1 MADPLIGTTIGEFTV
16 HEVIGRGGMATVY
29 RASQPLMKR
38 DVALKVIRMDDMAA
52 ENNRDFTQRFATEAK
67 LIASLEH
74 PNILPVY
81 NYGIDGDIAYLAMR
95 LLRGGSVEN
104 LLMGEPLPLT
114 KATELFLQITQGL
127 AAAHSKGII
136 HRDLKPSNILLD
148 EDGHIYLTDFGL
160 AKLVDSEGY
169 QTKTGQIVGTPVYMS
184 PEQLRGEPLDFRSDV
199 YALGCILYEMFTGTP
214 PFPVT
219 NGDVIPVIFKH
230 LQTQPDPIST
240 HTRAVPPA
248 IEAVVMKALAKDK
261 VERYDSVRSM
271 ATGLAEAIGRGD
283 TLSLPRPASSILN
296 VSRTDLAAQAVKR
309 QSTGL
314 IIGAIL
320 GAIAVLAIIALVV
333 LKPFENLEP
342 LPPITITLGESKPL
356 ADFRGETIRED
367 FVTRRLGANGFVAIV
382 PCNTSSEYHAG
393 LTREL
398 TTFARQVNLPT
409 RVYDPDSDPYKQLTA
424 LERAITEG
432 AVGVIIC
439 PLDMALLDATLKA
452 TKDAGI
458 PLVST
463 ASTMGQYN
471 GVGILTD
478 NYLLGLKPG
487 QYAGQWI
494 RDNLNGEAKVL
505 VLAYDDLPDLVTRA
519 KGLVDG
525 MMEFAPDAEIVAR
538 ETGAVVEFG
547 EAAIKKLLDA
557 DIEFNIILSINDAGA
572 YGAVNELTKSG
583 ITPDQVHIFS
593 VDAEVLARQ
602 YIEDGNYFLASVD
615 AGRSVYAEAA
625 VATMRLLL
633 AGEPL
638 PEILTIEPGDLIT
651 PEWLAENG
659 DS

>member
-38 DVALKVIRMDDMAA
+38 DVALKVIRMDDMSA
-52 ENNRDFTQRFATEAK
+52 ENNRDFTQRFASEAK

-81 NYGIDGDIAYLAMR
+81 NYGVDNDIAYLAMR

-104 LLMGEPLPLT
+104 LLMGEPLPIPRV
-114 KATELFLQITQGL
+114 TELFLQITQGL

-148 EDGHIYLTDFGL
+148 EDGHVYLTDFGL

-199 YALGCILYEMFTGTP
+199 YALGCILYEMLTGTP
-214 PFPVT
+214 PFPVL

-240 HTRAVPPA
+240 RARNVPPSL
-248 IEAVVMKALAKDK
+248 EAVAMKALAKDRND
-261 VERYDSVRSM
+261 RYDSVRSM
-271 ATGLAEAIGRGD
+271 ATALADAMGRGD
-283 TLSLPRPASSILN
+283 TLSLPRPASAILN
-296 VSRTDLAAQAVKR
+296 MSRTDLTAQAVKR

-314 IIGAIL
+314 IVGAIV
-320 GAIAVLAIIALVV
+320 GALAVLAIIALIVF
-333 LKPFENLEP
+333 KPFENLEP
-342 LPPITITLGESKPL
+342 LPPITVVLGETKPL
-356 ADFRGETIRED
+356 AEFRGQEINED
-367 FVTRRLGANGFVAIV
+367 FVKRRLGATGFVAIV
-382 PCNTSSEYHAG
+382 PCNTSSEYHAA

-398 TTFARQVNLPT
+398 TTFARTAGIPT
-409 RVYDPDSDPYKQLTA
+409 RVFDPDSDPYKQLTA
-424 LERAITEG
+424 LERAITDG

-452 TKDAGI
+452 TKEAGI
-458 PLVST
+458 PMISQ
-463 ASTMGQYN
+463 ASNMGPYN

-494 RDNLNGEAKVL
+494 QENLGGEANVL
-505 VLAYDDLPDLVTRA
+505 VLAYDDLPDLVSRA
-519 KGLVDG
+519 DGLIEG
-525 MMEFAPDAEIVAR
+525 MLENAPNAKVVAR
-538 ETGAVVEFG
+538 ETGAVVEFA
-547 EAAIKKLLDA
+547 EQSVRKLLDA
-557 DIEFNIILSINDAGA
+557 GVEFNVILSINDAGS
-572 YGAVNELTKSG
+572 YGAVNELTKAG
-583 ITPDQVHIFS
+583 IPEDQVAIFS
-593 VDAEVLARQ
+593 VDAEVLARS
-602 YIEDGNYFLASVD
+602 YIRDGKYFVASVD
-615 AGRSVYAEAA
+615 AGRSVYAQAAIEA
-625 VATMRLLL
+625 MRLLL
-633 AGEPL
+633 AGEAL

-651 PEWLAENG
+651 PQWLAENPN
-659 DS
+659 

>member
-16 HEVIGRGGMATVY
+16 HEILGRGGMATVY

-95 LLRGGSVEN
+95 ILRGGSVEN
-104 LLMGEPLPLT
+104 LLMGEPLPLP
-114 KATELFLQITQGL
+114 KAVELFIQITQGL

-148 EDGHIYLTDFGL
+148 EEGHVYLTDFGL

-199 YALGCILYEMFTGTP
+199 YALGCILYEMLTGAP

-230 LQTQPDPIST
+230 LQTLPEPLSAR
-240 HTRAVPPA
+240 TRAVPPSV
-248 IEAVVMKALAKDK
+248 EAVVMKALAKDK
-261 VERYDSVRSM
+261 ADRYDSVRSM
-271 ATGLAEAIGRGD
+271 ATSLAEAMGRGD

-296 VSRTDLAAQAVKR
+296 VSRTDLTVQKTSSR
-309 QSTGL
+309 PTSI
-314 IIGAIL
+314 IIGAVL
-320 GAIAVLAIIALVV
+320 GAIAVLAVIAIIV

-342 LPPITITLGESKPL
+342 LPPISIVLGETKPL
-356 ADFRGETIRED
+356 AEFRGEAIRED
-367 FVTRRLGANGFVAIV
+367 FVSRRIGTSGFVAIV
-382 PCNTSSEYHAG
+382 PCNTSSEYHAA

-424 LERAITEG
+424 LERALTEG
-432 AVGVIIC
+432 AVGVILC
-439 PLDMALLDATLKA
+439 PLDMALLDATLQA
-452 TKDAGI
+452 IKDAGI

-494 RDNLNGEAKVL
+494 RDNLGGQANVL

-525 MMEFAPDAEIVAR
+525 MLEFAPDAQVVAR

-547 EAAIKKLLDA
+547 ETAINKLIA
-557 DIEFNIILSINDAGA
+557 EGTEFNVILSINDAGA
-572 YGAVNELTKSG
+572 YGAVDALEAAG
-583 ITPDQVHIFS
+583 ISPDQVHIFS

-602 YIEDGNYFLASVD
+602 YIEDGKYFVASVD

-625 VATMRLLL
+625 VATIRLLL

-638 PEILTIEPGDLIT
+638 PEILTIEPGELIT
-651 PEWLAENG
+651 AENS

>member
-1 MADPLIGTTIGEFTV
+1 MADALIGTTIGEFTV

-38 DVALKVIRMDDMAA
+38 DVALKIIRMDDMAA
-52 ENNRDFTQRFATEAK
+52 ENNRDFSQRFATEAK

-81 NYGIDGDIAYLAMR
+81 NYGIDGDVAYLAMR
-95 LLRGGSVEN
+95 LLRGGSLET

-114 KATELFLQITQGL
+114 KATELFLQITQAL
-127 AAAHSKGII
+127 AVAHSKGII

-148 EDGHIYLTDFGL
+148 EDTHVYLTDFGL

-199 YALGCILYEMFTGTP
+199 YALGCLLYEMLAGAP

-230 LQTQPDPIST
+230 LQTLPEPLST
-240 HTRAVPPA
+240 RTRTAPPA
-248 IEAVVMKALAKDK
+248 VEAVVMKALSKDK
-261 VERYDSVRSM
+261 VDRYDSVRAM
-271 ATGLAEAIGRGD
+271 ATALAEAMGRGD

-296 VSRTDLAAQAVKR
+296 VSRTDLTAQISKR
-309 QSTGL
+309 TPAGL

-320 GAIAVLAIIALVV
+320 GAIAVLAIVAIVV

-342 LPPITITLGESKPL
+342 LPPITVILGESKPL
-356 ADFRGETIRED
+356 ADFASETINTE
-367 FVTRRLGANGFVAIV
+367 FVERRLGDNGFVAIV
-382 PCNTSSEYHAG
+382 PCNTSSEYHAA

-398 TTFARQVNLPT
+398 TTFARAANIPT

-424 LERAITEG
+424 LERALTEG
-432 AVGVIIC
+432 ASGVILC

-452 TKDAGI
+452 VKDAGI

-478 NYLLGLKPG
+478 NYLLGFKPG
-487 QYAGQWI
+487 QYAGEWI
-494 RDNLNGEAKVL
+494 RDNLDGQANIL

-519 KGLVDG
+519 DGLIDG
-525 MMEFAPDAEIVAR
+525 VKEFAPDVEIVAR
-538 ETGAVVEFG
+538 ETGAVIELAEESVN
-547 EAAIKKLLDA
+547 KVLDQGISF
-557 DIEFNIILSINDAGA
+557 DIILSINDAGS
-572 YGAVNELTKSG
+572 YGAINALEAAD
-583 ITPDQVHIFS
+583 IPPEDVHIFS

-602 YIEDGNYFLASVD
+602 YITEGNYFVASVD
-615 AGRSVYAEAA
+615 AGRTVYARAA
-625 VATMRLLL
+625 VTTMQLLL
-633 AGEPL
+633 SGQPL

-651 PEWLAENG
+651 PEWLAENTP
-659 DS
+659 